1 MRWLIV
7 EDALR
12 DRKGHWFE
20 YLGTFARELR
30 ALGDDVTVL
39 ADSAAEPFLVEQLQV
54 RPVLPAS
61 IWHRMGDGAGA
72 LRRCLR
78 VPVHAWQTYRA
89 LKKYIRRTE
98 KFDVIF
104 VPTVLVHHLLGWTWL
119 IKRVFKQASTR
130 VILFFPNT
138 PVQLDLKT
146 NEPSWQPAPTAKLFC
161 RRAPARRC
169 WSAPRK

>member
-12 DRKGHWFE
+12 NKKGHWFE

-30 ALGDDVTVL
+30 ALGDEVTIL
-39 ADSAAEPFLVEQLQV
+39 ADSSAESFLVEQLQV

-72 LRRCLR
+72 LRRYLR
-78 VPVHAWQTYRA
+78 VPVHAWKTYRVM
-89 LKKYIRRTE
+89 RRFFLRGE

-104 VPTVLVHHLLGWTWL
+104 VPTVL
-119 IKRVFKQASTR
+119 
-130 VILFFPNT
+130 
-138 PVQLDLKT
+138 
-146 NEPSWQPAPTAKLFC
+146 
-161 RRAPARRC
+161 
-169 WSAPRK
+169 